1 MPTKICIAENIML
14 SVLLQRFK
22 ADTKALQKMLEDE
35 KLDAESI
42 VQLAELVFVD
52 AMNFRSKVL
61 DLASDEV
68 EMEHLDPP
76 ESNLS

>member
-61 DLASDEV
+61 ELVSDEV
-68 EMEHLDPP
+68 EMENLDPP